1 MSILTLIRAY
11 TQLTPEAADVLV
23 EKYRILRQDDASGTG
38 RNSYRITV
46 RQLESLI
53 RLSEAIARA
62 NCTAEITP
70 AFVREAYSLLR
81 QSIIHVEQDD
91 IDFDEEELEGERDGD
106 RRPRTDDADGEDDAE
121 GEVDP
126 DYVPST
132 PGEEES
138 QGDLTLWVTVSE
150 PRDDDDEDD
159 PFLDKLRYVPAPPSP
174 PVDGDGEQRKELPKL
189 NVDTES
195 RCVHRRRYIGKY

>member
-1 MSILTLIRAY
+1 MLTLIRAY

-106 RRPRTDDADGEDDAE
+106 RRPRTDDADGEDD
-121 GEVDP
+121 G
-126 DYVPST
+126 
-132 PGEEES
+132 G
-138 QGDLTLWVTVSE
+138 WVVQSSR
-150 PRDDDDEDD
+150 P
-159 PFLDKLRYVPAPPSP
+159 KSS
-174 PVDGDGEQRKELPKL
+174 ELPVTNTL
-189 NVDTES
+189 NLTS
-195 RCVHRRRYIGKY
+195 HSH